1 MKNIKSVAAG
11 KNLLHSYWPALKN
24 STKLEDFLNFV
35 RKINFLPKKKQPP
48 IKINLSIYSKTKPT
62 RLLIQKPLF
71 LNTKKNLN
79 QTLMKKAKK
88 ESETISKNCLHK
100 TSALISLNL
109 KISTKSTI
117 IRITDTTFLSKK
129 KKKPILIY
137 SLTNPQ
143 TFFFFL

>member
-1 MKNIKSVAAG
+1 
-11 KNLLHSYWPALKN
+11 
-24 STKLEDFLNFV
+24 
-35 RKINFLPKKKQPP
+35 
-48 IKINLSIYSKTKPT
+48 
-62 RLLIQKPLF
+62 
-71 LNTKKNLN
+71 
-79 QTLMKKAKK
+79 MKKAKK

-129 KKKPILIY
+129 KIKKTILIY

-143 TFFFFL
+143 TFSFFYKKFLIYKIKKSLPFFILQHFTQTHTQTINIEK